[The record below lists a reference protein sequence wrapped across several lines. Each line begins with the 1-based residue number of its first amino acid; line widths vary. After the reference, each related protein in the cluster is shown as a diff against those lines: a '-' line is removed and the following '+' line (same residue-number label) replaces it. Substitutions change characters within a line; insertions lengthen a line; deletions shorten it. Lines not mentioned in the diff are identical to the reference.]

1 MAEITELEYLKKE
14 LEENDNIVSF
24 ALFYDRENKKFLAVH
39 HGDDAIIEKMLNRAA
54 TTNNFFASM
63 FSKISKLFSSKIPN
77 PHRSGMDDILDI
89 FDKFRH

>member
-39 HGDDAIIEKMLNRAA
+39 HGDDAIIEKDAQ
-54 TTNNFFASM
+54 
-63 FSKISKLFSSKIPN
+63 
-77 PHRSGMDDILDI
+77 
-89 FDKFRH
+89 

>member
-63 FSKISKLFSSKIPN
+63 FSKISKLFSSKIPK
-77 PHRSGMDDILDI
+77 PPESGVDDILDI